1 MNDHKENTMTDPINP
16 DYYKTA
22 PENTS
27 IHGECIDYATDL
39 GFVLGSAFKYVWR
52 AGRKGDIE
60 QDLNK
65 AVKLLDHAI
74 RNGSFRGQAHL
85 RMDLAT
91 PQTPRRRIM
100 LLIAAAN
107 SAYDSVTK
115 AAKQVAEIA
124 EANVAAATSATVKAV
139 SASTP
144 VKSSKKVA

>member
-1 MNDHKENTMTDPINP
+1 MADPINP
-16 DYYKTA
+16 DYYQTA
-22 PENTS
+22 PENTH

-52 AGRKGDIE
+52 AGRKGDIR

-74 RNGSFRGQAHL
+74 HNGSFRGQAHL

-107 SAYDSVTK
+107 SASARN
-115 AAKQVAEIA
+115 AAQLIR
-124 EANVAAATSATVKAV
+124 AALDNPALLDTIDQPTNLR
-139 SASTP
+139 
-144 VKSSKKVA
+144 

>member
-1 MNDHKENTMTDPINP
+1 MTDPINP

-27 IHGECIDYATDL
+27 IHGECIDYATEL

-52 AGRKGDIE
+52 AGRKGDIR

-65 AVKLLDHAI
+65 AVKLLDHAVH
-74 RNGSFRGQAHL
+74 NGSFRGQAHL

-107 SAYDSVTK
+107 SASARN
-115 AAKQVAEIA
+115 AAQLIR
-124 EANVAAATSATVKAV
+124 AALDNPALLDTIDQPTNLR
-139 SASTP
+139 
-144 VKSSKKVA
+144 

>member
-1 MNDHKENTMTDPINP
+1 MTDPINP

-39 GFVLGSAFKYVWR
+39 GFVLGNAFKYVWR
-52 AGRKGDIE
+52 AGRKGDIR

-65 AVKLLDHAI
+65 AVKLLDHAVH
-74 RNGSFRGQAHL
+74 NGSFRGQAHL

-91 PQTPRRRIM
+91 PQAPRRRIM

-107 SAYDSVTK
+107 SASARN
-115 AAKQVAEIA
+115 AAQLIR
-124 EANVAAATSATVKAV
+124 AALDNSALLDTIDQP
-139 SASTP
+139 TNLR
-144 VKSSKKVA
+144 

>member
-1 MNDHKENTMTDPINP
+1 MTDPINP

-52 AGRKGDIE
+52 AGRKGDIR
-60 QDLNK
+60 QDLNE
-65 AVKLLDHAI
+65 AVKLLDHAVH
-74 RNGSFRGQAHL
+74 NGSFRGQAHL

-107 SAYDSVTK
+107 SASARN
-115 AAKQVAEIA
+115 AAQLIR
-124 EANVAAATSATVKAV
+124 AALDNPALLDTIDQPTNLR
-139 SASTP
+139 
-144 VKSSKKVA
+144 

>member
-1 MNDHKENTMTDPINP
+1 MTDPINP

-27 IHGECIDYATDL
+27 IHGKCIDYATDL
-39 GFVLGSAFKYVWR
+39 GFVLGNAFKYVWR
-52 AGRKGDIE
+52 AGRKGDIR

-74 RNGSFRGQAHL
+74 HNGSFRGQTHL

-107 SAYDSVTK
+107 TASARNATQLIR
-115 AAKQVAEIA
+115 AALDNPALLDAIDQPT
-124 EANVAAATSATVKAV
+124 NLR
-139 SASTP
+139 
-144 VKSSKKVA
+144 

>member
-1 MNDHKENTMTDPINP
+1 MNNHKESTMTDPINP

-52 AGRKGDIE
+52 AGRKGDIR

-74 RNGSFRGQAHL
+74 HNGSFRGQAHL

-107 SAYDSVTK
+107 SASARN
-115 AAKQVAEIA
+115 AAQLIR
-124 EANVAAATSATVKAV
+124 AALDNPALLDTIDQPTNLR
-139 SASTP
+139 
-144 VKSSKKVA
+144 

>member
-1 MNDHKENTMTDPINP
+1 MNDHKESTVTDPINL

-22 PENTS
+22 PENS
-27 IHGECIDYATDL
+27 AIHGECIDYATDL

-52 AGRKGDIE
+52 AGRKGDIR

-74 RNGSFRGQAHL
+74 HNGSFRGQAHL

-107 SAYDSVTK
+107 SASARN
-115 AAKQVAEIA
+115 AAQLIR
-124 EANVAAATSATVKAV
+124 AALDNPALLDTIDQPTNLR
-139 SASTP
+139 
-144 VKSSKKVA
+144 

>member
-1 MNDHKENTMTDPINP
+1 MTDPINP

-52 AGRKGDIE
+52 AGRKGDIR

-65 AVKLLDHAI
+65 AVKLLDHAVH
-74 RNGSFRGQAHL
+74 NGSFRGQAHL

-107 SAYDSVTK
+107 TASARN
-115 AAKQVAEIA
+115 AAQLIR
-124 EANVAAATSATVKAV
+124 AALDNPALLETIDKPTNLR
-139 SASTP
+139 
-144 VKSSKKVA
+144 

>member
-1 MNDHKENTMTDPINP
+1 MTDPINP

-52 AGRKGDIE
+52 AGRKGDIR

-74 RNGSFRGQAHL
+74 HNGSFRGQAHL

-107 SAYDSVTK
+107 SASARN
-115 AAKQVAEIA
+115 AAQLIR
-124 EANVAAATSATVKAV
+124 AALDNPALLETIDKPTNLR
-139 SASTP
+139 
-144 VKSSKKVA
+144 

>member
-1 MNDHKENTMTDPINP
+1 MGLQARTRHRRKAIRMTDPINP

-22 PENTS
+22 PENS
-27 IHGECIDYATDL
+27 AIHGECIDYATDL

-52 AGRKGDIE
+52 AGRKGDIR

-74 RNGSFRGQAHL
+74 HNGSFRGQTHL

-107 SAYDSVTK
+107 TASARN
-115 AAKQVAEIA
+115 AAQLIR
-124 EANVAAATSATVKAV
+124 AALDNPALLDTIDQPTNLR
-139 SASTP
+139 
-144 VKSSKKVA
+144 

>member
-1 MNDHKENTMTDPINP
+1 MTDPINP

-39 GFVLGSAFKYVWR
+39 GFVLGNAFKYVWR

-74 RNGSFRGQAHL
+74 HNGSFRGQAHL

-107 SAYDSVTK
+107 SASARN
-115 AAKQVAEIA
+115 AAQLIR
-124 EANVAAATSATVKAV
+124 AALDNPALLDTIDQPTNLR
-139 SASTP
+139 
-144 VKSSKKVA
+144 

>member
-1 MNDHKENTMTDPINP
+1 MTDPINP

-52 AGRKGDIE
+52 AGRKGDIR

-65 AVKLLDHAI
+65 AVKLLDHAVH
-74 RNGSFRGQAHL
+74 NGSFRGQAHL

-107 SAYDSVTK
+107 SASARN
-115 AAKQVAEIA
+115 AAQLIR
-124 EANVAAATSATVKAV
+124 AALDNPALLDTIDQPTNLR
-139 SASTP
+139 
-144 VKSSKKVA
+144 

>member
-1 MNDHKENTMTDPINP
+1 MTDPINP

-52 AGRKGDIE
+52 AGRKGDIR

-65 AVKLLDHAI
+65 AVKLLDHAVH
-74 RNGSFRGQAHL
+74 NGSFRGQAHL

-107 SAYDSVTK
+107 TASARN
-115 AAKQVAEIA
+115 AAQLIW
-124 EANVAAATSATVKAV
+124 AALDNPALLDTIDQPTNLR
-139 SASTP
+139 
-144 VKSSKKVA
+144 

>member
-1 MNDHKENTMTDPINP
+1 MTDPINP

-60 QDLNK
+60 QDLSK

-74 RNGSFRGQAHL
+74 HNGSFRGQAHL

-107 SAYDSVTK
+107 SASARN
-115 AAKQVAEIA
+115 AAQLIR
-124 EANVAAATSATVKAV
+124 AALDNPALLDTIDQPTNLR
-139 SASTP
+139 
-144 VKSSKKVA
+144 

>member
-1 MNDHKENTMTDPINP
+1 MTDPINP

-60 QDLNK
+60 QDLSK
-65 AVKLLDHAI
+65 AVKLLDHAVH
-74 RNGSFRGQAHL
+74 NGSFRGQAHL

-107 SAYDSVTK
+107 SASARN
-115 AAKQVAEIA
+115 AAQLIR
-124 EANVAAATSATVKAV
+124 AALNNPALLDTIDQPTNLR
-139 SASTP
+139 
-144 VKSSKKVA
+144 

>member
-1 MNDHKENTMTDPINP
+1 MNDHKESTVTDPINP

-22 PENTS
+22 PENS
-27 IHGECIDYATDL
+27 AIHGECIDYATDL

-52 AGRKGDIE
+52 AGRKGDIR

-74 RNGSFRGQAHL
+74 HNGSFRGQAHL

-107 SAYDSVTK
+107 TASARN
-115 AAKQVAEIA
+115 AAQLIR
-124 EANVAAATSATVKAV
+124 AALNNPALLDTIDQPTNLR
-139 SASTP
+139 
-144 VKSSKKVA
+144 

>member
-1 MNDHKENTMTDPINP
+1 MTDPINP

-52 AGRKGDIE
+52 AGRKGDIR

-65 AVKLLDHAI
+65 AVKCLDHAI
-74 RNGSFRGQAHL
+74 HNGSFRGQAHL

-107 SAYDSVTK
+107 SASARN
-115 AAKQVAEIA
+115 AAQLIR
-124 EANVAAATSATVKAV
+124 AALNNPALLDTIDQPTNLR
-139 SASTP
+139 
-144 VKSSKKVA
+144 

>member
-1 MNDHKENTMTDPINP
+1 MSDPINP

-52 AGRKGDIE
+52 AGRKGDIR

-65 AVKLLDHAI
+65 AVKLLDHAVH
-74 RNGSFRGQAHL
+74 NGSFRGQAHL

-107 SAYDSVTK
+107 SAR
-115 AAKQVAEIA
+115 
-124 EANVAAATSATVKAV
+124 VAAPSASRSSSGAKACPFSSTVPIGNLTLIGQRSRRRPSGSSAT
-139 SASTP
+139 P
-144 VKSSKKVA
+144 

>member
-1 MNDHKENTMTDPINP
+1 MNNHKENTMTDPINP

-52 AGRKGDIE
+52 AGRKGDIR

-74 RNGSFRGQAHL
+74 HNGSFRGQAHL

-107 SAYDSVTK
+107 SASARN
-115 AAKQVAEIA
+115 AAQLIR
-124 EANVAAATSATVKAV
+124 AALDNPALLETIDKPTNLR
-139 SASTP
+139 
-144 VKSSKKVA
+144 

>member
-1 MNDHKENTMTDPINP
+1 MTDPINP

-52 AGRKGDIE
+52 AGRKGDIR

-65 AVKLLDHAI
+65 AVKLLDHAVH
-74 RNGSFRGQAHL
+74 NGSFRGQAHL

-107 SAYDSVTK
+107 TASARN
-115 AAKQVAEIA
+115 AAQLIR
-124 EANVAAATSATVKAV
+124 AALDNPALLDTIDQPTNLR
-139 SASTP
+139 
-144 VKSSKKVA
+144 

>member
-1 MNDHKENTMTDPINP
+1 MTDPINP

-52 AGRKGDIE
+52 AGRKGDIR

-74 RNGSFRGQAHL
+74 HNGSFRGQAHL

-100 LLIAAAN
+100 LLSAAAN
-107 SAYDSVTK
+107 SASARN
-115 AAKQVAEIA
+115 AAQLIR
-124 EANVAAATSATVKAV
+124 AALDNPALLDTIDQPTNLRFV
-139 SASTP
+139 
-144 VKSSKKVA
+144 

>member
-1 MNDHKENTMTDPINP
+1 MTDPINP

-52 AGRKGDIE
+52 AGRKGDIR

-65 AVKLLDHAI
+65 AAKCLDHAVH
-74 RNGSFRGQAHL
+74 NGSFRGQTHL

-107 SAYDSVTK
+107 PASARN
-115 AAKQVAEIA
+115 AAQLIR
-124 EANVAAATSATVKAV
+124 AALDNPALLDTIDQPTNLR
-139 SASTP
+139 
-144 VKSSKKVA
+144 

>member
-1 MNDHKENTMTDPINP
+1 MTDPINP

-52 AGRKGDIE
+52 AGRKGDIR

-65 AVKLLDHAI
+65 AVKLLDHAVH
-74 RNGSFRGQAHL
+74 NGSFRGQAHL

-107 SAYDSVTK
+107 SASARN
-115 AAKQVAEIA
+115 AAQLIR
-124 EANVAAATSATVKAV
+124 AALNNPALLDTIDQPTNLR
-139 SASTP
+139 
-144 VKSSKKVA
+144 

>member
-1 MNDHKENTMTDPINP
+1 MTDPINP

-52 AGRKGDIE
+52 AGRKGDIR

-74 RNGSFRGQAHL
+74 HNGSFRGQAHL

-107 SAYDSVTK
+107 SASARN
-115 AAKQVAEIA
+115 AAQLIR
-124 EANVAAATSATVKAV
+124 AALDNPAILDTIDQPTNLR
-139 SASTP
+139 
-144 VKSSKKVA
+144 

>member
-1 MNDHKENTMTDPINP
+1 MTDPINP

-22 PENTS
+22 PKNS
-27 IHGECIDYATDL
+27 AIHGECIDYATDL

-52 AGRKGDIE
+52 AGRKGDIR

-65 AVKLLDHAI
+65 AVKLLDHAGH
-74 RNGSFRGQAHL
+74 NGSFRGQAHL

-107 SAYDSVTK
+107 SASARN
-115 AAKQVAEIA
+115 AAQLIR
-124 EANVAAATSATVKAV
+124 AALDNPALLDTIDQPTNLR
-139 SASTP
+139 
-144 VKSSKKVA
+144 

>member
-1 MNDHKENTMTDPINP
+1 MTDPINP

-39 GFVLGSAFKYVWR
+39 GFVLGNAFKYVWR
-52 AGRKGDIE
+52 AGRKGDIR

-107 SAYDSVTK
+107 SASARN
-115 AAKQVAEIA
+115 AAQLIR
-124 EANVAAATSATVKAV
+124 AALDNPALLDTIDQPTNLR
-139 SASTP
+139 
-144 VKSSKKVA
+144 

>member
-1 MNDHKENTMTDPINP
+1 MTDPINP

-22 PENTS
+22 PNNS
-27 IHGECIDYATDL
+27 AIHGECIDYATDL

-60 QDLNK
+60 QDLSK
-65 AVKLLDHAI
+65 AVKLLDHAVH
-74 RNGSFRGQAHL
+74 NGSFRGQAHL

-107 SAYDSVTK
+107 SASARN
-115 AAKQVAEIA
+115 AAQLIR
-124 EANVAAATSATVKAV
+124 AALDNPALLDTIDQPTNLR
-139 SASTP
+139 
-144 VKSSKKVA
+144 

>member
-1 MNDHKENTMTDPINP
+1 MTDPINP

-107 SAYDSVTK
+107 SASARN
-115 AAKQVAEIA
+115 AAQLIR
-124 EANVAAATSATVKAV
+124 AALNNPALLDTIDKPTRLR
-139 SASTP
+139 
-144 VKSSKKVA
+144 

>member
-1 MNDHKENTMTDPINP
+1 MTDPINP
-16 DYYKTA
+16 DYYKPA

-52 AGRKGDIE
+52 AGRKGDIR

-74 RNGSFRGQAHL
+74 HNGSFRGQAHL

-107 SAYDSVTK
+107 SASARN
-115 AAKQVAEIA
+115 AAQLIR
-124 EANVAAATSATVKAV
+124 AALDNPALLDTIDQPTNLR
-139 SASTP
+139 
-144 VKSSKKVA
+144 

>member
-1 MNDHKENTMTDPINP
+1 MNDHKESTVTDPINP

-22 PENTS
+22 PENS
-27 IHGECIDYATDL
+27 AIHGECIDYATDL
-39 GFVLGSAFKYVWR
+39 GFVLGNAFKYVWR
-52 AGRKGDIE
+52 AGRKGDIR

-74 RNGSFRGQAHL
+74 HNGSFRGQAHL

-107 SAYDSVTK
+107 SASARN
-115 AAKQVAEIA
+115 AAQLIR
-124 EANVAAATSATVKAV
+124 AALDNPALLDTIDQPTNLR
-139 SASTP
+139 
-144 VKSSKKVA
+144 

>member
-1 MNDHKENTMTDPINP
+1 MTDPINL

-22 PENTS
+22 PENS
-27 IHGECIDYATDL
+27 AIHGECIDYATDL

-74 RNGSFRGQAHL
+74 HNGSFRGQAHL

-107 SAYDSVTK
+107 SASARN
-115 AAKQVAEIA
+115 AAQLIR
-124 EANVAAATSATVKAV
+124 AALDNPALLDTIDQPTNLR
-139 SASTP
+139 
-144 VKSSKKVA
+144 

>member
-1 MNDHKENTMTDPINP
+1 MTDPINP

-52 AGRKGDIE
+52 AGRKGDIR

-65 AVKLLDHAI
+65 AVKCLDHAI
-74 RNGSFRGQAHL
+74 HNGSFRGQTHL

-107 SAYDSVTK
+107 SASARN
-115 AAKQVAEIA
+115 AAQLIR
-124 EANVAAATSATVKAV
+124 AALDNPALLDTIDQPTNLR
-139 SASTP
+139 
-144 VKSSKKVA
+144 

>member
-1 MNDHKENTMTDPINP
+1 MTDPINP

-60 QDLNK
+60 QDLSK
-65 AVKLLDHAI
+65 AVKLLDHAVH
-74 RNGSFRGQAHL
+74 NGSFRGQAHL

-107 SAYDSVTK
+107 SASARN
-115 AAKQVAEIA
+115 AAQLIR
-124 EANVAAATSATVKAV
+124 AALDNPALLDTIDQPTNLR
-139 SASTP
+139 
-144 VKSSKKVA
+144 

>member
-1 MNDHKENTMTDPINP
+1 MTDPINP

-52 AGRKGDIE
+52 AGRKGDIR

-74 RNGSFRGQAHL
+74 HNGSFRGQAHL

-107 SAYDSVTK
+107 TASARN
-115 AAKQVAEIA
+115 AAQLIR
-124 EANVAAATSATVKAV
+124 AALNNPALLDTIDQPTNLR
-139 SASTP
+139 
-144 VKSSKKVA
+144 

>member
-1 MNDHKENTMTDPINP
+1 MTDPINP

-52 AGRKGDIE
+52 AGRKGDIR

-74 RNGSFRGQAHL
+74 HNGSFRGQAHL

-107 SAYDSVTK
+107 TASARN
-115 AAKQVAEIA
+115 AAQLIRAALDNPALLDTIDQP
-124 EANVAAATSATVKAV
+124 ANLR
-139 SASTP
+139 
-144 VKSSKKVA
+144 

>member
-1 MNDHKENTMTDPINP
+1 MTDPINP

-60 QDLNK
+60 QDLSK
-65 AVKLLDHAI
+65 SVKLLDHAVH
-74 RNGSFRGQAHL
+74 NGSFRGQAHL

-107 SAYDSVTK
+107 TASARN
-115 AAKQVAEIA
+115 AAQLIR
-124 EANVAAATSATVKAV
+124 AALDNPALLDTIDQPTNLR
-139 SASTP
+139 
-144 VKSSKKVA
+144 